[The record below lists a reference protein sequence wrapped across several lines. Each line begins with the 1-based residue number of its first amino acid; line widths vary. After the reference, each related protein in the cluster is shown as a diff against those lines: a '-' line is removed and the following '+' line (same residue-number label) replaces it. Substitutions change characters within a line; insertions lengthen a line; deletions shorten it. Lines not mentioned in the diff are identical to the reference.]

1 MAWRISCLFVNY
13 NFWNQKTKR
22 TYCLR
27 LNCLDTKVNSLW
39 YSFLFIFPNFSS
51 AVDCFTVLMLLCGVA
66 AAVCCIPVLVYTLCI
81 FIDDK
86 FADLRR
92 GFVLTAYLCSG
103 CICCF
108 RCVNDSQTVSSMLS
122 CHSILIQ
129 QALDC
134 VYQQD

>member
-1 MAWRISCLFVNY
+1 MPIIIFETKNKTNLLSTVKLFGYKSEFIVI
-13 NFWNQKTKR
+13 
-22 TYCLR
+22 
-27 LNCLDTKVNSLW
+27 
-39 YSFLFIFPNFSS
+39 FIFVYISKLFFCCRLLHISNV
-51 AVDCFTVLMLLCGVA
+51 AMWGCGRCMLN
-66 AAVCCIPVLVYTLCI
+66 PVLVYTLCI

-108 RCVNDSQTVSSMLS
+108 RCVNDSQTVSGMLS